1 MEDLTLIIPTKNES
15 ESLPIFLNEL
25 KNLNCKKLIVLQ
37 NDDTITINSLKNFN
51 EIIIL
56 KQKNPGYGNAIIE
69 GINYSNTKYSCIIN
83 ADGSMDPK
91 YLRNMYDQCKNIDL
105 VFTSRYL
112 KNGGGSEDDTIITF
126 IGNKIFSF
134 MGNLLFNLKISD
146 ILFTYILG
154 KTNSFKILNLQSN
167 DFRLC
172 VELPIKAKRKNLKY
186 IDLPSYERERI
197 GGIKKVNAFKD
208 GFLILTKIIKLFLLK

>member
-112 KNGGGSEDDTIITF
+112 KNGGGSEDDTVITF

>member
-1 MEDLTLIIPTKNES
+1 MNNLTLVIPTKKES
-15 ESLPIFLNEL
+15 ESLPKFLNEL
-25 KNLNCKKLIVLQ
+25 KIFNCKKMVVLQ
-37 NDDTITINSLKNFN
+37 TNDNETIESIKDFD
-51 EIIIL
+51 EIEIY
-56 KQKNPGYGNAIIE
+56 KQKKNGYGNALIE
-69 GINYSNTKYSCIIN
+69 GIKNCKTEYWCIIN

>member
-37 NDDTITINSLKNFN
+37 NDDTTTINSLKNFN

>member
-37 NDDTITINSLKNFN
+37 NDDTTTINSLKNFN

-91 YLRNMYDQCKNIDL
+91 YLPLMLDTCKNYDL

-112 KNGGGSEDDTIITF
+112 RPDGGSDDDTLITLL
-126 IGNKIFSF
+126 GNKIFSD
-134 MGNLLFNLKISD
+134 NPSHH
-146 ILFTYILG
+146 
-154 KTNSFKILNLQSN
+154 
-167 DFRLC
+167 R
-172 VELPIKAKRKNLKY
+172 VEI
-186 IDLPSYERERI
+186 
-197 GGIKKVNAFKD
+197 
-208 GFLILTKIIKLFLLK
+208 